1 MEKVVLGMSGGVDSA
16 LAALELKN
24 AGYEVSGLYID
35 FHGFSEEGY
44 RKASA
49 LAGRLRIGLERADAR
64 ELMEKQVR
72 LSYASLIA
80 MKRMPSCGKI
90 FSM

>member
-35 FHGFSEEGY
+35 FHGFSEGV
-44 RKASA
+44 R
-49 LAGRLRIGLERADAR
+49 AGRQAGDR
-64 ELMEKQVR
+64 
-72 LSYASLIA
+72 
-80 MKRMPSCGKI
+80 P
-90 FSM
+90 